1 MVAAST
7 LLELIWKNTISP
19 YCYILVV
26 FFVIDGFIN
35 MVSSLLEKGE
45 NPHAI
50 VMSATPIPRT
60 LNIWPH

>member
-1 MVAAST
+1 MRKKIFVWFHDIFCIFFASLKMVAAST

-35 MVSSLLEKGE
+35 MWETTRYV
-45 NPHAI
+45 
-50 VMSATPIPRT
+50 
-60 LNIWPH
+60 

>member
-1 MVAAST
+1 MRKKIFVWLHDIFCILLASLKMVAAST

-35 MVSSLLEKGE
+35 MWETTRYV
-45 NPHAI
+45 
-50 VMSATPIPRT
+50 
-60 LNIWPH
+60 